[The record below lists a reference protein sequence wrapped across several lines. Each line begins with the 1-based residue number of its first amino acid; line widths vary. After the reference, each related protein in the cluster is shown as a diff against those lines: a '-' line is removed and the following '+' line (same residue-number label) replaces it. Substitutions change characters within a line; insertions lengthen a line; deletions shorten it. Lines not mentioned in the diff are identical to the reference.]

1 MIFNNIKQK
10 VGLWLRAFKI
20 WQKTG
25 NGIWVNTRTEREQKR
40 HGIFHGAFD
49 NIPFLNDDA
58 KRTFVH
64 LLLRPGYMMRDYI
77 SGKHDI
83 YMAPFAALI
92 IFYSFFAALSPVM
105 HLQQQTDKPDFMTG
119 VSEGIKMQPN
129 SHFEMEFQA
138 NPAKSDSMTKPD
150 STILSD
156 SASQADK
163 HSITF
168 KWEFGDDNAT
178 EPDSSNRAFLAGKL
192 VAEGWKLLHL
202 DQNPQY
208 VDAEWKARLAAF
220 ESVMRS
226 QGVSMFIGDFLL
238 LCMAM
243 FIGLRRKHG
252 IRLAAAAAVAG
263 YTLCQV
269 CFFKIFVMLFTLGRD
284 IEAGLLLTVIIL
296 IIDYRQLLG
305 ISYKR
310 SIWLTIKTGLI
321 YVLLLLLLVIIGG
334 LGAFILV

>member
-1 MIFNNIKQK
+1 MHLNKVKQEIKI
-10 VGLWLRAFKI
+10 WLRAFKI

-25 NGIWVNTRTEREQKR
+25 NSIWVNTRTEREQKR
-40 HGIFHGAFD
+40 HGIFHGAF
-49 NIPFLNDDA
+49 NSIPFLNDDA

-105 HLQQQTDKPDFMTG
+105 HLPQETDKPDFMSG
-119 VSEGIKMQPN
+119 MSEGIKAQPN
-129 SHFEMEFQA
+129 SHFEMEIQA
-138 NPAKSDSMTKPD
+138 NPAKSDSITKTD
-150 STILSD
+150 STIQAD
-156 SASQADK
+156 SANQSGK
-163 HSITF
+163 HTITF
-168 KWEFGDDNAT
+168 EWEFGDDDAT
-178 EPDSSNRAFLAGKL
+178 ESDSSNRAFRAGKMFGD
-192 VAEGWKLLHL
+192 GWKLLHL

-208 VDAEWKARLAAF
+208 ADTEWKKRLAAF
-220 ESVMRS
+220 ESALRS
-226 QGVSMFIGDFLL
+226 QGISMFIGDFLL
-238 LCMAM
+238 LWIVM

-284 IEAGLLLTVIIL
+284 IDAGILLTAIIL
-296 IIDYRQLLG
+296 TIDYHQLLG
-305 ISYKR
+305 VSYKR
-310 SIWLTIKTGLI
+310 SLWLTTKTGLL
-321 YVLLLLLLVIIGG
+321 YFLLLLFLIIVGGIGAYFLV
-334 LGAFILV
+334 

>member
-1 MIFNNIKQK
+1 MKIKDK
-10 VGLWLRAFKI
+10 ISAWLRAFKI

-40 HGIFHGAFD
+40 HGIFHGAF
-49 NIPFLNDDA
+49 NSIPFLNDDA

-92 IFYSFFAALSPVM
+92 IFYSFFAALSPMM
-105 HLQQQTDKPDFMTG
+105 HLEQTDKPDFVPG
-119 VSEGIKMQPN
+119 VSEGIKVQPN
-129 SHFEMEFQA
+129 SHLEMGILA

-168 KWEFGDDNAT
+168 KWEFGDDDAT
-178 EPDSSNRAFLAGKL
+178 ELDSTNRAFRAGKMF
-192 VAEGWKLLHL
+192 GDRWKLLHL

-208 VDAEWKARLAAF
+208 ADTEWKKRLAAF
-220 ESVMRS
+220 ESALRS

-238 LCMAM
+238 LWVVM
-243 FIGLRRKHG
+243 FIGLRRKHD
-252 IRLAAAAAVAG
+252 IKLAAAAAMAG

-284 IEAGLLLTVIIL
+284 IEAGLLLTAIIL
-296 IIDYRQLLG
+296 TIDYHQLFG
-305 ISYKR
+305 VGYKR
-310 SIWLTIKTGLI
+310 SLWLTVKTGLL
-321 YVLLLLLLVIIGG
+321 YVLLLLLLVTIGG